1 MKICK
6 ILILF
11 LIISIFQSCISDKN
25 EVIIY
30 CALDRIYAEPIL
42 NEFEEETGI
51 AVKAVYDTE
60 LTKTVGLV
68 NRIIAE
74 ASNPQCDVFWNNEI
88 SRTIV
93 LHNKDLISPYIS
105 ENSADIP
112 DVYKDSQG
120 YWTGFA
126 ARARIIIYNKAKFN
140 NKELPTS
147 IFELIDPMWMGKAAI
162 AYPLFGTTATHA
174 AALFEVMG
182 TDSALDFFNNISENK
197 IAILDGNATV
207 RDRVAAG
214 EFWWGLTDTDDAN
227 GAIEDGKNVGIIY
240 PDQLNSELGTLVIPN
255 TVAIIKNSSN
265 LENARILVD
274 YILRPDTE
282 KILANARS
290 AQIPLRKITR
300 LPEKVMNMQK
310 YKQMEVDFEKVSENM
325 ETSAKLLREIF
336 VR

>member
-6 ILILF
+6 ILILL
-11 LIISIFQSCISDKN
+11 LITSIFHNCSTDKN
-25 EVIIY
+25 EVVIY

-42 NEFEEETGI
+42 KEFEQETGI
-51 AVKAVYDTE
+51 KVKSVYDTE

-68 NRIIAE
+68 NRIMAE

-93 LHNKDLISPYIS
+93 LQKKNLISPYIS
-105 ENSADIP
+105 INAIDIP
-112 DVYKDSQG
+112 DAYKDPTG
-120 YWTGFA
+120 NWTGFA
-126 ARARIIIYNKAKFN
+126 ARARIIIYNKDKFSN
-140 NKELPTS
+140 NRLPTS
-147 IFELIDPMWMGKAAI
+147 IFDLTDPAWKGKAAI

-174 AALFEVMG
+174 AALFEEMG
-182 TDSALDFFNNISENK
+182 MDSALIFFNKVKENN

-207 RDRVAAG
+207 RDRVVAG

-240 PDQLNSELGTLVIPN
+240 PDQNKNELGTLVIPN
-255 TVAIIKNSSN
+255 TIAILKNCPN
-265 LENARILVD
+265 PKNAQILID
-274 YILRPDTE
+274 YILRSDTE

-290 AQIPLRKITR
+290 AQIPLRRSIL
-300 LPEKVMNMQK
+300 LPEKVMDLK
-310 YKQMEVDFEKVSENM
+310 TYKQMEVDFEKVSENM
-325 ETSAKLLREIF
+325 ESTAKLLQEIF